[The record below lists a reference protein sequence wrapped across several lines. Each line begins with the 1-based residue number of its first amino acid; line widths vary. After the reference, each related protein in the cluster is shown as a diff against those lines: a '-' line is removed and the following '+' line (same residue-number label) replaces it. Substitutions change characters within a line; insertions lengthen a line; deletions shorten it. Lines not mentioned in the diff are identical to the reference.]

1 MTNQDFDAFG
11 FLEGLTFP
19 TEEVT
24 LYVDESAA
32 YAASKLL
39 DEKAEL
45 ETAGKGAKR
54 IAAIDKELKALADSL
69 TESAI
74 VVTLRGTHSGKI
86 EEILGRDDSD
96 DDSTNQNLI
105 AAFMVSISAQGKT
118 DEREFTGADVARF
131 KGLIPSRSWQE
142 LNQAVHRIIV
152 ASLAFDRMGD
162 AGFFPKS

>member
-1 MTNQDFDAFG
+1 MSEQNLRIPPHSIEA
-11 FLEGLTFP
+11 
-19 TEEVT
+19 
-24 LYVDESAA
+24 
-32 YAASKLL
+32 
-39 DEKAEL
+39 EKSVL
-45 ETAGKGAKR
+45 GACL
-54 IAAIDKELKALADSL
+54 IDKDAVLKVA
-69 TESAI
+69 
-74 VVTLRGTHSGKI
+74 
-86 EEILGRDDSD
+86 EILGRDDSD